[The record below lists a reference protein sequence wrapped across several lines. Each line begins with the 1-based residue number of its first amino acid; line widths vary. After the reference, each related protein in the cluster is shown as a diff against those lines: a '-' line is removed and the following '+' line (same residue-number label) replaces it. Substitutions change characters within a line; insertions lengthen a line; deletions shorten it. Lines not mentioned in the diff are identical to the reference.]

1 MDLDMITTVLAVA
14 RTKSF
19 SAASF
24 LIPCAQSSV
33 SRRVEAVES
42 ELNVRIFTRPSESS
56 DRSVRLT
63 PAGER
68 VVPILERIVDC
79 YRDLYSA
86 AGEASSGLTPLRLG
100 VLRNMLP
107 PMVFSIIKT
116 ASYEANP
123 NLSLELHFNT
133 MDQLFADMNG
143 RQLDAILFSCL
154 ALDNDEFRMPGVF
167 HLRLLGRVPISIGV
181 SEHSPLAAR
190 GTIRMEDLKD
200 ETFLLQSGKLDHIPG
215 IRFTEADEFRQRCES
230 KYGFT
235 PHIKLI
241 TEHMLEIRYQ
251 LAKNGQGIFP
261 SFTPPAWRSMPGLV
275 YLSVAPEEVHYMEY
289 YLIFQNSDKEKEIRR
304 FGDFLSHMLE

>member
-107 PMVFSIIKT
+107 PMVFSIIK
-116 ASYEANP
+116 
-123 NLSLELHFNT
+123 
-133 MDQLFADMNG
+133 
-143 RQLDAILFSCL
+143 
-154 ALDNDEFRMPGVF
+154 
-167 HLRLLGRVPISIGV
+167 
-181 SEHSPLAAR
+181 
-190 GTIRMEDLKD
+190 
-200 ETFLLQSGKLDHIPG
+200 
-215 IRFTEADEFRQRCES
+215 
-230 KYGFT
+230 
-235 PHIKLI
+235 
-241 TEHMLEIRYQ
+241 
-251 LAKNGQGIFP
+251 
-261 SFTPPAWRSMPGLV
+261 
-275 YLSVAPEEVHYMEY
+275 
-289 YLIFQNSDKEKEIRR
+289 
-304 FGDFLSHMLE
+304 